1 VTLDRQTLQV
11 NYSFMSLASIQNE
24 IEKLK
29 PAEKVALIDVLW
41 ESLDEQRIKEIETKW
56 AAESED
62 RIDAFERRELT
73 AVEGPS
79 ALDKLR
85 SSLKR

>member
-41 ESLDEQRIKEIETKW
+41 KSLDEQRIKEIETKW
-56 AAESED
+56 SCG
-62 RIDAFERRELT
+62 
-73 AVEGPS
+73 V
-79 ALDKLR
+79 
-85 SSLKR
+85 